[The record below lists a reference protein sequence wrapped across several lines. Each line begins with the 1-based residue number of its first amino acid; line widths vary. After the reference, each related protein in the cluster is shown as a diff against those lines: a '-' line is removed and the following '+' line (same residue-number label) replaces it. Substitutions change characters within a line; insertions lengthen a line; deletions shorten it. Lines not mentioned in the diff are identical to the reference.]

1 MRRALVLTLGFAAG
15 VGCAS
20 APAPTPIVAS
30 APVAGDARLASPDVI
45 RGPANYLRGYPARN
59 DDDTF
64 NVVVE
69 IPAGTLAK
77 FEVDKG
83 DGSLRWTYAGGE
95 RRVVRYLPYPG
106 NYGMVPR
113 TLLPKD
119 LGGDGDPIDVLILG
133 AAMPRGQVAAVRFV
147 GVLRLVDRGETDD
160 KLIAVPVGEGERNAF
175 SDVTDLASLD
185 RQFPGVRD
193 ILATWFSSYKGP
205 GKAEV
210 SRWGDA
216 DEALELASR
225 AASAF
230 LD

>member
-1 MRRALVLTLGFAAG
+1 MVRLFGAAVLAALSA
-15 VGCAS
+15 CAS
-20 APAPTPIVAS
+20 APPAAVIARAPLAS
-30 APVAGDARLASPDVI
+30 DATADSPDVV
-45 RGPANYLRGYPARN
+45 RGPADYLRGYPARN
-59 DDDTF
+59 DDGTF

-83 DGSLRWTYAGGE
+83 DGSLRWGYADGQ
-95 RRVVRYLPYPG
+95 RRVVQYLAYPG

-113 TLLPKD
+113 TLLPKE

-133 AAMPRGQVAAVRFV
+133 AAMRRGQVAAVRFI

-160 KLIAVPVGEGERNAF
+160 KLIAVPVDASERNAF
-175 SDVTDLASLD
+175 SDVADLASLD
-185 RQFPGVRD
+185 RRFPGVRE

-205 GKAEV
+205 GMAEV

-230 LD
+230 DG